1 MWQFQRRK
9 QAAESKRVLEDAVDS
24 WLLRPREVKYDAVVP
39 PSRATQETVSHPSH
53 HVEALQVPAVFPAA
67 ATPAVLSPIVRES
80 GSPLAGSPSD
90 RKGSLFSEPEI
101 DDLSFVTIP
110 EGSFLAGPD
119 NFPVS
124 LSSYALALYPVT
136 NAQYKRFVDETGH
149 RSPCEADYGT
159 PIWQEWSFPLE
170 KANHPV
176 VCVSW
181 EDSMAYCHW
190 VGARLATELEW
201 EKGARGTDDRLYP
214 WGQRWQNGQYCRW
227 GGNRQH
233 ETTCHV
239 QSYQAG
245 CSPWGLYQ
253 MVGNI
258 MEWCADWY
266 RVDAYEQY
274 RVGNLTPPH
283 QPVGEGNALSAG
295 TRAVRGGAWR
305 ALHSSVFQCTYRLF
319 SDPALRYDTV
329 GFRCAKTLAP

>member
-24 WLLRPREVKYDAVVP
+24 WLLRPREVKHGPPASPSVP
-39 PSRATQETVSHPSH
+39 TQESAARTSNHMN
-53 HVEALQVPAVFPAA
+53 ALQIPAVSPAA
-67 ATPAVLSPIVRES
+67 ITPAVLSSIVRD
-80 GSPLAGSPSD
+80 PAGSPSD
-90 RKGSLFSEPEI
+90 RMSGLFEEPEI
-101 DDLSFVTIP
+101 EDLSFVTIP
-110 EGSFLAGPD
+110 EGTFLAGPD
-119 NFPVS
+119 NFPVF

-136 NAQYKRFVDETGH
+136 NAQYKRFVNETGH
-149 RSPCEADYGT
+149 RPPCEADYGT
-159 PIWQEWSFPLE
+159 PIWQDWSFPPE

-190 VGARLATELEW
+190 AGLRLATELEW
-201 EKGARGTDDRLYP
+201 EKGARGTDNRLYP
-214 WGQRWQNGQYCRW
+214 WGQSWQNGQNCRW
-227 GGNRQH
+227 GDNRQQ

-239 QSYQAG
+239 QSYPSG

-266 RVDAYEQY
+266 RVDVYEQY
-274 RVGNLTPPH
+274 RGGDLTPPNK
-283 QPVGEGNALSAG
+283 PMDEGNALSAG
-295 TRAVRGGAWR
+295 TRVVRGGAWR

-329 GFRCAKTLAP
+329 GLRYAKTLDS